1 MIAFCMIV
9 FLLSTSVATEKRPW
23 YYIKPLS
30 HQGGV
35 LAAFYKN
42 AERQGERRENSM
54 DAVATRWEL
63 HRTPLEILERQGSA
77 FLLDMLKTNAITRRS
92 NKSAVATP

>member
-1 MIAFCMIV
+1 MKVKKI
-9 FLLSTSVATEKRPW
+9 LLRQNL
-23 YYIKPLS
+23 KPLS

-35 LAAFYKN
+35 LVAFYKN

-63 HRTPLEILERQGSA
+63 HRTPWEILERQGSA

-92 NKSAVATP
+92 NKSAVGTP

>member
-1 MIAFCMIV
+1 MSYRGIF
-9 FLLSTSVATEKRPW
+9 
-23 YYIKPLS
+23 KPLS

-42 AERQGERRENSM
+42 AERQDERRENSM

-63 HRTPLEILERQGSA
+63 HRTPWEILERQGSA

-92 NKSAVATP
+92 NKSAVGTP

>member
-1 MIAFCMIV
+1 MANQKPLVVYHGMLISLLIFCA
-9 FLLSTSVATEKRPW
+9 TSSL
-23 YYIKPLS
+23 KPLS

-63 HRTPLEILERQGSA
+63 HRTPWEILERQGLA
-77 FLLDMLKTNAITRRS
+77 FLLDSDAQ
-92 NKSAVATP
+92 NKRHHSAS

>member
-1 MIAFCMIV
+1 MLGRYENMAAV
-9 FLLSTSVATEKRPW
+9 TGKTPVTPGWRSR
-23 YYIKPLS
+23 
-30 HQGGV
+30 GV

-63 HRTPLEILERQGSA
+63 HRTPWEILERQGST

-92 NKSAVATP
+92 NKSAAGTP